1 MDASAALAVS
11 GLACIAAG
19 AVAWLQARHER
30 ALLRTLERMDA
41 LENVQRILLAADK
54 SNVARLNGLEER
66 TAGVEAL
73 LVSTVGQETEG
84 FCRQMDALMERM
96 DKPEPEPAKAGRR
109 RGKGKKN
116 GKEDR

>member
-1 MDASAALAVS
+1 MDASIALAVS
-11 GLACIAAG
+11 GLACLGTG

-30 ALLRTLERMDA
+30 ALLRTMERVDGLEKT
-41 LENVQRILLAADK
+41 QRILLGADK
-54 SNVARLNGLEER
+54 ANVARLNGLEER

-73 LVSTVGQETEG
+73 LVSTVGQETED

-96 DKPEPEPAKAGRR
+96 DSPEPATAGRR
-109 RGKGKKN
+109 RGKGKKT